1 MKKRERQLLPLTSL
15 YLCLISSKLTLII
28 FIIVFILSG
37 LCLVFI
43 ANPTMDNMVY
53 LASYNDI
60 HMSYFN
66 QSIFIIQLFNSVLLI
81 AITLTL
87 AINSNSFDSLFISY
101 VKRTK
106 IIVSKLLALLIII
119 AFIVILDSLILFL
132 IPLILYQNYSLDLD
146 SLRIISF
153 LFMSLLFEG
162 ALQLMFSTLIQSIF
176 IPVVISFVAIVLRV
190 MSSNYTN
197 LNKILCKYWPIIK
210 IGNIVSFDSFYFILI
225 WSILLLILYFCIY
238 SIKDLK

>member
-1 MKKRERQLLPLTSL
+1 
-15 YLCLISSKLTLII
+15 
-28 FIIVFILSG
+28 
-37 LCLVFI
+37 
-43 ANPTMDNMVY
+43 
-53 LASYNDI
+53 
-60 HMSYFN
+60 
-66 QSIFIIQLFNSVLLI
+66 
-81 AITLTL
+81 
-87 AINSNSFDSLFISY
+87 
-101 VKRTK
+101 
-106 IIVSKLLALLIII
+106 
-119 AFIVILDSLILFL
+119 
-132 IPLILYQNYSLDLD
+132 
-146 SLRIISF
+146 
-153 LFMSLLFEG
+153 MSLLFEV

>member
-1 MKKRERQLLPLTSL
+1 ME
-15 YLCLISSKLTLII
+15 II
-28 FIIVFILSG
+28 NVFTDAISG
-37 LCLVFI
+37 LASSSGI
-43 ANPTMDNMVY
+43 ANLNW
-53 LASYNDI
+53 
-60 HMSYFN
+60 
-66 QSIFIIQLFNSVLLI
+66 QSV
-81 AITLTL
+81 
-87 AINSNSFDSLFISY
+87 
-101 VKRTK
+101 VM
-106 IIVSKLLALLIII
+106 
-119 AFIVILDSLILFL
+119 IL
-132 IPLILYQNYSLDLD
+132 
-146 SLRIISF
+146 ISF